1 MIAHGPGG
9 HGGPDGPAR
18 PAPRPAVRGFGGGG
32 FGGMQLPAQKSKD
45 LNKTLRQLLQ
55 RLRPE
60 WMPIAVSAALALAY
74 VALSVIGPKIIGNAT
89 NVIFNGVIGR
99 SLPAGLSKAQVYDPI
114 RALGRRQTA
123 EL

>member
-9 HGGPDGPAR
+9 HGGPGGPAR

-45 LNKTLRQLLQ
+45 VNKTLRQLLQ

-99 SLPAGLSKAQVYDPI
+99 SLPAGLTKA
-114 RALGRRQTA
+114 
-123 EL
+123 